1 MRERFRRP
9 VEHLT
14 RSPVRIRVT
23 IAAALVSLAAG
34 LVGSVFFVTMSRKN
48 LEQSVQTSAVQQ
60 AQALVAQLRNGAT
73 PGQTAISGQDD
84 VVTQIVDASGI
95 VVAGDYAS
103 QDRRLARRPGVTSG
117 VRVSGASDSF
127 AVSAIRTPDGGLVVV
142 GRSEEHVDEASETA
156 TALLLLGVP
165 LGVLLLTVVVWIS
178 IGRALRPVE
187 AMRRQAQ
194 AITSEHLHRRLSV
207 PPGSD
212 EIALLSSTLNEMLDG
227 IDSAQQLQRQ
237 FIADAS
243 HELRSPLASMRQV
256 MEVAAHY
263 PQTMSA
269 QELALDVLAEEQRM
283 EELVTALLTLA
294 RLDDDVMRPSRTV
307 VDLDEI
313 VLTEVSRARRDGPG
327 PTVHV
332 AHMEAVQVRGNAVL
346 LAQAVR
352 NLLSNAVRH
361 GVSRVDVSLV
371 DDASRV
377 RLVVEDDGNGIP
389 PAQREKIF
397 ERFVRLDE
405 ARTRDQGGSG
415 LGLAIVRKVVAVA
428 DGEVTVDESQLGG
441 ARFTLSLAAV

>member
-1 MRERFRRP
+1 MRKRFRRP

-34 LVGSVFFVTMSRKN
+34 LIGSVFFVTTIRKN

-84 VVTQIVDASGI
+84 VVTQIVDAGGR
-95 VVAGDYAS
+95 VVAGDFAS
-103 QDRRLARRPGVTSG
+103 QDRRLARRPGVASG
-117 VRVSGASDSF
+117 VRLNGASDSF

-269 QELALDVLAEEQRM
+269 QELALDVLPEEQRM

-313 VLTEVSRARRDGPG
+313 VLAEVSRTRRDARG
-327 PTVHV
+327 PTVHI

-371 DDASRV
+371 DDAARV

-389 PAQREKIF
+389 PDQREKIF

-405 ARTRDQGGSG
+405 ARNRDQGGSG
-415 LGLAIVRKVVAVA
+415 LGLAIVRKVVSVA
-428 DGEVTVDESQLGG
+428 GGEVTVDESELGG
-441 ARFTLSLAAV
+441 ARFTLSLAAA

>member
-1 MRERFRRP
+1 M
-9 VEHLT
+9 
-14 RSPVRIRVT
+14 
-23 IAAALVSLAAG
+23 
-34 LVGSVFFVTMSRKN
+34 
-48 LEQSVQTSAVQQ
+48 
-60 AQALVAQLRNGAT
+60 
-73 PGQTAISGQDD
+73 
-84 VVTQIVDASGI
+84 
-95 VVAGDYAS
+95 
-103 QDRRLARRPGVTSG
+103 
-117 VRVSGASDSF
+117 RVSGASDSF

-269 QELALDVLAEEQRM
+269 QELALDVLPEEQRM

-294 RLDDDVMRPSRTV
+294 RLDDDV
-307 VDLDEI
+307 DEA
-313 VLTEVSRARRDGPG
+313 LAHRGGPRRGRADGGLSARRDGPG

-371 DDASRV
+371 DEAPRV

-389 PAQREKIF
+389 PDQREKIF

-405 ARTRDQGGSG
+405 ARNRDQGGA
-415 LGLAIVRKVVAVA
+415 GLARHRPQGRGRGRRRGHRRRV
-428 DGEVTVDESQLGG
+428 G
-441 ARFTLSLAAV
+441 ARRRALHAQPGRRLTGRCQALHSHAPVIDPSAQ

>member
-1 MRERFRRP
+1 MRDRSRGL
-9 VEHLT
+9 VAHLV

-34 LVGSVFFVTMSRKN
+34 LIGSVFFVTMIRKN

-73 PGQTAISGQDD
+73 PRQAAISGQDD
-84 VVTQIVDASGI
+84 VVTQVVDADGHI
-95 VVAGDYAS
+95 VAGDYAS
-103 QDRRLARRPGVTSG
+103 RDHPLALRPGVTEG
-117 VRVSGASDSF
+117 VRVSGAADSF
-127 AVSAIRTPDGGLVVV
+127 AVSSMRTSDGGLVVV

-156 TALLLLGVP
+156 TTLLLIGVP

-207 PPGSD
+207 PQGSD
-212 EIALLSSTLNEMLDG
+212 EIAHLSSTLNEMLDG

-269 QELALDVLAEEQRM
+269 QELALDVLPEEQRM
-283 EELVTALLTLA
+283 EELVSALLTLA
-294 RLDDDVMRPSRTV
+294 RLDDDVMRPARTV

-313 VLTEVSRARRDGPG
+313 VLAEVSRARRDAQGPK
-327 PTVHV
+327 VHV
-332 AHMEAVQVRGNAVL
+332 ARMDAVQVRGNAVL

-371 DDASRV
+371 DDESRV
-377 RLVVEDDGNGIP
+377 GLVVEDDGNGIP
-389 PAQREKIF
+389 PDQREKIF

-405 ARTRDQGGSG
+405 ARNRDQGGSG
-415 LGLAIVRKVVAVA
+415 LGLAIVRKVVSVA
-428 DGEVTVDESQLGG
+428 GGEVVVDDSDLGG
-441 ARFTLSLAAV
+441 ARFTVSLSAA

>member
-1 MRERFRRP
+1 
-9 VEHLT
+9 
-14 RSPVRIRVT
+14 
-23 IAAALVSLAAG
+23 
-34 LVGSVFFVTMSRKN
+34 
-48 LEQSVQTSAVQQ
+48 
-60 AQALVAQLRNGAT
+60 
-73 PGQTAISGQDD
+73 
-84 VVTQIVDASGI
+84 
-95 VVAGDYAS
+95 
-103 QDRRLARRPGVTSG
+103 
-117 VRVSGASDSF
+117 
-127 AVSAIRTPDGGLVVV
+127 
-142 GRSEEHVDEASETA
+142 
-156 TALLLLGVP
+156 
-165 LGVLLLTVVVWIS
+165 
-178 IGRALRPVE
+178 
-187 AMRRQAQ
+187 
-194 AITSEHLHRRLSV
+194 
-207 PPGSD
+207 
-212 EIALLSSTLNEMLDG
+212 
-227 IDSAQQLQRQ
+227 
-237 FIADAS
+237 
-243 HELRSPLASMRQV
+243 

-405 ARTRDQGGSG
+405 ARNRDQGGSG